1 MRVRERLQRMD
12 LGVIWR
18 SVKALCAAVF
28 YSPERKRW
36 MLGATPIDGARPL
49 LLLWR
54 REKKRWCWGWMMCCN
69 GLWCDD
75 VQLGEGDAVGC
86 QTLADLCLGEP
97 CLLKRDQDNW
107 LLAVRWWK
115 GVNALRIEAFSPQQ
129 GPWMGYTELY
139 DSVEFQR
146 LIQFTY
152 YTHLPPLILVKKRT
166 GAIIGLVAF
175 FFKLS
180 LSYCITCCLL
190 SVWSR
195 SVLWGLVPWLNSVV
209 GV

>member
-86 QTLADLCLGEP
+86 QTLADLCLREP

-139 DSVEFQR
+139 DSAKFQR
-146 LIQFTY
+146 LIQSHIIHISRRWYLSKKNWRYHRSCCILLLNCPFLAVLHVVFYLYDLDLY
-152 YTHLPPLILVKKRT
+152 YGDWYH
-166 GAIIGLVAF
+166 G
-175 FFKLS
+175 
-180 LSYCITCCLL
+180 
-190 SVWSR
+190 
-195 SVLWGLVPWLNSVV
+195 
-209 GV
+209 